1 MGVCTAREFVTMRT
15 NASSVCQGKPT
26 GSSSFRTQVNHSRH
40 ASCWA
45 VRDSDRSASLRGW
58 EKQGFVVAGTVQD
71 VDDLDA
77 VVLQAVED
85 QVIANGTAANA
96 F

>member
-1 MGVCTAREFVTMRT
+1 MVDSPLTWSAASTSFESSDSFFAMLGASARLQ
-15 NASSVCQGKPT
+15 ALY
-26 GSSSFRTQVNHSRH
+26 
-40 ASCWA
+40 
-45 VRDSDRSASLRGW
+45 VRDRDRSATLRGW

-77 VVLQAVED
+77 LVLQAVED
-85 QVIANGTAANA
+85 QVIADGTAANA